1 MPDQDL
7 SITAPAIAKSSSIAT
22 IGKSWSAVGP
32 TGTAGFELPIPA
44 SVGRGFDPQMTLSC
58 SSQSG
63 NSAFGLG
70 WNLGL
75 SQISRRTNKGVPR
88 YSEHDEIIGHDGE
101 VWMPELDD
109 DGKLKSRREQT
120 YRDVVIAAHDVVSY
134 RARIEGDFS
143 LRERWQPAD
152 GGAPFWL
159 VHGAD
164 GTLHVYGKT
173 TASRRADPNDESRI
187 SNWLLCESMNAHGEH
202 ICYEYKPD
210 DQPDEQD
217 PIHDYRAQRYL
228 RRVCYGNA
236 TASDHLYSW
245 DTDRPTDLPWHF
257 QLVFDYGERSNSLT
271 EIPSYEEVNRW
282 RLRPDPFS
290 SYGQGFELS
299 TRRLCQ
305 QVLMFHHFPGGL
317 ATEAK
322 LARRLLLEYRPFQN
336 IAQWAYSQITAAH
349 YQAFDGQG
357 NVEHT
362 PPVEFDYSPFEI
374 NKTPARLLENE
385 TQPGIEDGGFYQ
397 CVDLYGEGV
406 PGFLCRYDNAWY
418 YREPRRAAPGT
429 ELIGYDPWVLLDR
442 IPVADRNRAVAQLLD
457 LTGDGRLDLIIA
469 RLGYCGFHALNA
481 QRQFELFSAFDTFPR
496 EHQDLTLTMGDFSG
510 DGLMSAA
517 SISPDR
523 VRLYASLREKGFA
536 AAREIPHEY
545 ADDRLPVFSNSR
557 SELVLLGNLL
567 GSDMPELCR
576 IRHDEV
582 RCWPNLGHGKFGQG
596 RKISALPF
604 THEEFDA
611 SRVRLADLDGS
622 GAPALIYLKSDGFDI
637 YLNRGGNGLEQIPV
651 SVPWPEDVRYD
662 RLCQVSFADL
672 QGLGCASLIL
682 TVPHIQPRHWR
693 YDFVA
698 AKPYLLVNSNNNMGC
713 SSSVTYRSSAQEW
726 LDEKERLLALERAP
740 VCHLPFPLAVV
751 KKQEQHDEI
760 TGNRLTQSFTWREG
774 FYDGKDREF
783 RGFGYL
789 QQLDCEV
796 GADPSEPGFS
806 EPVQTCTWFHNGQEI
821 NRSRDD
827 YFSADADACP
837 LGETLFSRYH
847 PKGEI
852 DEPVTPEGA
861 DSRYRIAQALV
872 GSVARTEIFPYR
884 ADAQAPGAAA
894 LYSVEEKRYLVREV
908 RPQGQYAAAVLLPL
922 QAEAISYQYDGFI
935 NDPLCRHDVILRW
948 DAYGAATHALT
959 VSYARRLTA
968 QSPPPFTEDHLNQ
981 WWSDAHDE
989 AQQYFYISETRAR
1002 RINLVDSQQ
1011 WRLGLP
1017 YQDQGNALKLAKG
1030 DLPVGLNPGQVSF
1043 EFLREHQDSTQW
1055 HSERVLTS
1063 QSIQRYVSVDG
1074 IELDD
1079 GVAGFEA
1086 LAHSLELALLDK
1098 TALDAYSVVPGLVI
1112 REALLDIGYAP
1123 MPPLFEA
1130 APSDEQNL
1138 WSSRFNFSRYGNLPA
1153 FYNVLAFNE
1162 TPSHGMTTAVYD
1174 SHYLTIMR
1182 MELPDGCA
1190 VRVAEFDYHA
1200 LKPLRVIDANDN
1212 LEEVIYEPSGQPL
1225 VTSFQGT
1232 ENGKPAGFHALSDYR
1247 PLPDTHPEWAI
1258 ANPAQAVQGAASTL
1272 HKNLFSWMAAIPA
1285 SALGRQGIKQGD
1297 LLRGGHIRASTR
1309 RRLTLARTL
1318 TLDDQ
1323 RMLEAISSACRE
1335 PVHTVILSA
1344 DRYPD
1349 DAIDA
1354 QIQIVKACVDGFG
1367 RALQTLQ
1374 LVDPGPAH
1382 DVDPNTGELLAENA
1396 ELPADPRWR
1405 VSERVEYNNKGL
1417 PIRQYRPFFANRHCY
1432 VNDQSLHRLGL
1443 FDQLFYDAQG
1453 RPIKLVNAKGDF
1465 SRQTYHPWYHTS
1477 EDFNDTAEEQESAR
1491 ESGS

>member
-1 MPDQDL
+1 MADQDL
-7 SITAPAIAKSSSIAT
+7 SITAPSIARSSSIAT

-32 TGTAGFELPIPA
+32 TASAGCDLPIPL
-44 SVGRGFDPQMTLSC
+44 SSGRGYGPQIPLSIN
-58 SSQSG
+58 SQSG
-63 NSAFGLG
+63 NGPFGLG
-70 WNLGL
+70 CNLGL

-88 YSEHDEIIGHDGE
+88 YTEHDEIIGHDGE

-109 DGKLKSRREQT
+109 DGNLKWRSENS
-120 YRDVVIAAHDVVSY
+120 YRGVSVAEHNVLSY
-134 RARIEGDFS
+134 RARIESDFS
-143 LRERWQPAD
+143 LRECWHPAD
-152 GGAPFWL
+152 GGRPFWL

-173 TASRRADPNDESRI
+173 AAARRADPDDESRI
-187 SNWLLCESMNAHGEH
+187 SSWLLCESMNAHGEH

-217 PIHDYRAQRYL
+217 PTHDYRAQRYL

-236 TASDHLYSW
+236 TASDRLYSW
-245 DTDRPTDLPWHF
+245 DFDRPTDLPWHF
-257 QLVFDYGERSNSLT
+257 QLLFDYGERSNSL
-271 EIPSYEEVNRW
+271 SEVPTYDEANRW
-282 RLRPDPFS
+282 QLRPDPFS

-305 QVLMFHHFPGGL
+305 QVLMFHHFPEGL

-322 LARRLLLEYRPFQN
+322 LARRLLLEYRPIQN
-336 IAQWAYSQITAAH
+336 TGQWTYSQISAAH
-349 YQAFDGQG
+349 YQAFDAKGQ
-357 NVEHT
+357 VEHS
-362 PPVEFDYSPFEI
+362 PPMEFEYSPFQI
-374 NKTPARLLENE
+374 NKTPARLLENQ

-418 YREPRRAAPGT
+418 YREPLRAAPGT
-429 ELIGYDPWVLLDR
+429 DLIGYGPWALLDK
-442 IPVADRNRAVAQLLD
+442 IPVADRNRAVAQLID

-481 QRQFELFSAFDTFPR
+481 QRQFELFSAFDKFPR
-496 EHQDLTLTMGDFSG
+496 EHQDLALIMGDFSG

-517 SISPDR
+517 SISPNL

-536 AAREIPHEY
+536 AAQEIPHEY
-545 ADDRLPVFSNSR
+545 AGDRLPVFSNSPT
-557 SELVLLGNLL
+557 ELVLLGNLL

-582 RCWPNLGHGKFGQG
+582 RCWPNLGHGKFGKG

-604 THEEFDA
+604 TYEEFDA

-622 GAPALIYLKSDGFDI
+622 GAPALIYLKSEGFDI

-651 SVPWPEDVRYD
+651 SVPWPEKVRYD

-713 SSSVTYRSSAQEW
+713 SCSVTYRSSAQEW

-760 TGNRLTQSFTWREG
+760 TDNRLTQSFIWREG
-774 FYDGKDREF
+774 FYDGREREF

-796 GADPSEPGFS
+796 GTDPSEPGFS
-806 EPVQTCTWFHNGQEI
+806 EPVQTCTWFHNGEEI

-827 YFSADADACP
+827 YFSADVGACP

-852 DEPVTPEGA
+852 DEPVTPEDA
-861 DSRYRIAQALV
+861 DSRYRVAQALV

-894 LYSVEEKRYLVREV
+894 PYSVEEKRYLVREV

-922 QAEAISYQYDGFI
+922 QVEAISYQYDGFI
-935 NDPLCRHDVILRW
+935 DDPLCRHDVTLRW

-981 WWSDAHDE
+981 WWSDAHDD

-1002 RINLVDSQQ
+1002 LINLPEPQQ

-1017 YQDQGNALKLAKG
+1017 YLERGDALKFAKG
-1030 DLPVGLNPGQVSF
+1030 TLPGELNPSQVSF
-1043 EFLREHQDSTQW
+1043 ESLRKLQDSQEW
-1055 HSERVLTS
+1055 AIERVLTS
-1063 QSIQRYVSVDG
+1063 QSIQRYVDVEG

-1086 LAHSLELALLDK
+1086 LSHSLELALLDK
-1098 TALDAYSVVPGLVI
+1098 TALDAYSIVPDVNI
-1112 REALLDIGYAP
+1112 REALAAIGYDP
-1123 MPPLFEA
+1123 MQLLFEA
-1130 APSDEQNL
+1130 PPSEEQNL
-1138 WSSRFNFSRYGNLPA
+1138 WSSRFNLARYGGLQA
-1153 FYNVLAFNE
+1153 FYKVLDFNE
-1162 TPSHGMTTAVYD
+1162 TPSHGVTKAEYD
-1174 SHYLTIMR
+1174 QHYLAVMR
-1182 MELPDGCA
+1182 MELPDECA
-1190 VRVAEFDYHA
+1190 VEVAEFDYHA
-1200 LKPLRVIDANDN
+1200 LKPRLIKDANDN
-1212 LEEVIYEPSGQPL
+1212 FEEVIYEPSGQPL
-1225 VTSFQGT
+1225 VVSFYGT
-1232 ENGKPAGFHALSDYR
+1232 ENGEPAGFEKLGDGWT
-1247 PLPDTHPEWAI
+1247 LPDTSPEYAI
-1258 ANPAQAVQGAASTL
+1258 QFPEDTVGKAASTL
-1272 HKNLFSWMAAIPA
+1272 HKNPFSWMGSIP
-1285 SALGRQGIKQGD
+1285 SSTLRNRSIMQGD
-1297 LLRGGHIRASTR
+1297 LLPGGQIRASAR
-1309 RRLTLARTL
+1309 RRLAQSHAL
-1318 TLDDQ
+1318 TPEDQ
-1323 RMLEAISSACRE
+1323 QLIEAIELAYRE
-1335 PVHTVILSA
+1335 PVHTVVLSA
-1344 DRYPD
+1344 DRYPTD
-1349 DAIDA
+1349 PVVA
-1354 QIQIVKACVDGFG
+1354 QIQIVKTCVDGFG
-1367 RALQTLQ
+1367 RVLQTQ
-1374 LVDPGPAH
+1374 QKVDPGLAYVVGEH
-1382 DVDPNTGELLAENA
+1382 GELLIE
-1396 ELPADPRWR
+1396 EGEQPTQTRWR
-1405 VSERVEYNNKGL
+1405 ISERVEYNNKGL
-1417 PIRQYRPFFANRHCY
+1417 PIRQFRAFFANTHRY
-1432 VNDQSLHRLGL
+1432 VNDQSLRKLGL
-1443 FDQLFYDAQG
+1443 FDQLFYDAPG
-1453 RPIKLVNAKGDF
+1453 RLVTLVNAKGYF
-1465 SRQTYHPWYHTS
+1465 SRETYHPWYHTS
-1477 EDFNDTAEEQESAR
+1477 EDCNDTAEEVVPSS
-1491 ESGS
+1491 ESGA

>member
-1 MPDQDL
+1 MADQDL
-7 SITAPAIAKSSSIAT
+7 SITAPSIAKSSSIAT

-32 TGTAGFELPIPA
+32 TASAGCELLIPL
-44 SVGRGFDPQMTLSC
+44 SSGRGYDPQIPLAIN
-58 SSQSG
+58 SQSG
-63 NSAFGLG
+63 NGPFGLG
-70 WNLGL
+70 CHLGL

-88 YSEHDEIIGHDGE
+88 YTEHDEIIGHDGE

-109 DGKLKSRREQT
+109 AGDLKSRTEHS
-120 YRDVVIAAHDVVSY
+120 YRDRPIPEHNVVSY
-134 RARIEGDFS
+134 RTRIESDFS
-143 LRERWQPAD
+143 LRECWHPAD

-173 TASRRADPNDESRI
+173 SASRRADPDDESRI
-187 SNWLLCESMNAHGEH
+187 SSWLLCESMNAHGEH

-236 TASDHLYSW
+236 TASDRLYSW
-245 DTDRPTDLPWHF
+245 DTDRPTDLPWRF
-257 QLVFDYGERSNSLT
+257 KLVFDYGERSSSLT
-271 EIPSYEEVNRW
+271 ETPSYEEVNRW

-290 SYGQGFELS
+290 TYGQGFELS

-305 QVLMFHHFPGGL
+305 QVLMFHHFPEGL
-317 ATEAK
+317 ATDAK
-322 LARRLLLEYRPFQN
+322 LVRRLLLEYRPIQN
-336 IAQWAYSQITAAH
+336 TAPWAYSQISAAH
-349 YQAFDGQG
+349 YQAFDAQG
-357 NVEHT
+357 NVEHS
-362 PPVEFDYSPFEI
+362 PPLEFEYSPFEI
-374 NKTPARLLENE
+374 NKTAARLLENE

-418 YREPRRAAPGT
+418 YREPLRAAPGT
-429 ELIGYDPWVLLDR
+429 ELIGYGPWALLDK

-517 SISPDR
+517 SISHDR

-536 AAREIPHEY
+536 AAQEIPHAYE
-545 ADDRLPVFSNSR
+545 DDRLQVFSNSR
-557 SELVLLGNLL
+557 TELVLLGNLL

-604 THEEFDA
+604 TYDEFDA
-611 SRVRLADLDGS
+611 ARVRLADLDGS
-622 GAPALIYLKSDGFDI
+622 GAPALIYLRSEGFDI

-651 SVPWPEDVRYD
+651 SVPWPEEVRYD

-698 AKPYLLVNSNNNMGC
+698 AKPYLLVNSNNNMGY

-726 LDEKERLLALERAP
+726 LDEKERLLALARAP
-740 VCHLPFPLAVV
+740 VCHLPFPLPVV

-760 TGNRLTQSFTWREG
+760 TDNRLTQSFTWREG
-774 FYDGKDREF
+774 FYDGREREF

-789 QQLDCEV
+789 QQLDCEI
-796 GADPSEPGFS
+796 GADPSEPGFN
-806 EPVQTCTWFHNGQEI
+806 EPVQTCTWFHNGQEM
-821 NRSRDD
+821 NRSRED
-827 YFSADADACP
+827 YFTADVDACP

-852 DEPVTPEGA
+852 DEPVTPEDA

-872 GSVARTEIFPYR
+872 GSVARTETLAYQEDSR
-884 ADAQAPGAAA
+884 VPGAAK

-908 RPQGQYAAAVLLPL
+908 RPQGPYAAAVLLPL
-922 QAEAISYQYDGFI
+922 QVEAISYQYDGFI
-935 NDPLCRHDVILRW
+935 NDPLCRHDVSLRW

-1002 RINLVDSQQ
+1002 LINLPEPQQ

-1017 YQDQGNALKLAKG
+1017 YQERGDALKLAKG
-1030 DLPVGLNPGQVSF
+1030 TLPGELNPAQISF
-1043 EFLREHQDSTQW
+1043 ESLRKLQDSQEW
-1055 HSERVLTS
+1055 AIERVLTS
-1063 QSIQRYVSVDG
+1063 QSIQHYVDVEG
-1074 IELDD
+1074 IELED

-1086 LAHSLELALLDK
+1086 LSHSLELALLDK
-1098 TALDAYSVVPGLVI
+1098 TALDAYSIVPDLNI
-1112 REALLDIGYAP
+1112 REALKAIGYSP
-1123 MPPLFEA
+1123 MPMLFETP
-1130 APSDEQNL
+1130 PSEEQNL
-1138 WSSRFNFSRYGNLPA
+1138 WSSRFNLARYGDLQA
-1153 FYNVLAFNE
+1153 FYKVLDFNE
-1162 TPSHGMTTAVYD
+1162 TPSHGVTKAEYD
-1174 SHYLTIMR
+1174 QHWLTVMR

-1190 VRVAEFDYHA
+1190 VQVAEFDYHA
-1200 LKPLRVIDANDN
+1200 LKPKRITDANDN
-1212 LEEVIYEPSGQPL
+1212 TEEVIHEPSGQPL
-1225 VTSFQGT
+1225 VISFHGT
-1232 ENGKPAGFHALSDYR
+1232 ENGKPAGFDKLTDDWT
-1247 PLPDTHPEWAI
+1247 LPAPSPEQAIQYPEDTV
-1258 ANPAQAVQGAASTL
+1258 NNAASTL
-1272 HKNLFSWMAAIPA
+1272 HKNLLSWMCLIPA
-1285 SALGRQGIKQGD
+1285 SKLQTLSIKQDD
-1297 LLRGGHIRASTR
+1297 LLPGGQIRASAR
-1309 RRLTLARTL
+1309 RRLAQNHVL
-1318 TLDDQ
+1318 TPEDQ
-1323 RMLEAISSACRE
+1323 QLLEAIELAYRE
-1335 PVHTVILSA
+1335 PVHTVVLSA
-1344 DRYPD
+1344 DRYPYD
-1349 DAIDA
+1349 TVKA
-1354 QIQIVKACVDGFG
+1354 QIQIVKTCVDGFG
-1367 RALQTLQ
+1367 RVLQTQ
-1374 LVDPGPAH
+1374 QKVDPGLAY
-1382 DVDPNTGELLAENA
+1382 VVGEDGQLLIE
-1396 ELPADPRWR
+1396 EGEQPTQTRWR
-1405 VSERVEYNNKGL
+1405 ISERVEYNNKGL
-1417 PIRQYRPFFANRHCY
+1417 AQRQYRPFFANTHRY
-1432 VNDQSLHRLGL
+1432 VNDQSLRQLGL
-1443 FDQLFYDAQG
+1443 VDQLFYDATG
-1453 RPIKLVNAKGDF
+1453 RPIKLINAKGDF
-1465 SRQTYHPWYHTS
+1465 SRETYHPWYHTS
-1477 EDFNDTAEEQESAR
+1477 EDFNDTAEEVVSTR
-1491 ESGS
+1491 GSGA